1 MSGARGDVRVAPLAA
16 SHHAAARA
24 LLAGE
29 RPAELLE
36 RASTGTAECV
46 ALAATRDG
54 ALLGVALYGEVSGTR
69 HTGALLWLAV
79 RPDARR
85 RGIARLL
92 LDGALAKLGET
103 GTRLVVAELA
113 DDDAHAGMRAL
124 LAAGGFAL
132 EGTVPDYYRD
142 GVALSLWSRRPE

>member
-16 SHHAAARA
+16 DHHAAART

-36 RASTGTAECV
+36 RAFTGTPECV
-46 ALAATRDG
+46 ALAATRDD

-69 HTGALLWLAV
+69 HTGALLWLVV
-79 RPDARR
+79 RGDARR
-85 RGIARLL
+85 RGIGRLL
-92 LDGALAKLGET
+92 LDGALAKLQTT
-103 GTRLVVAELA
+103 GVRLVVAELA

-124 LAAGGFAL
+124 LRGGGFAL
-132 EGTVPDYYRD
+132 EGTVPDFYRD
-142 GVALSLWSRRPE
+142 GVALTLWTRRPE

>member
-1 MSGARGDVRVAPLAA
+1 MSGARGEARIAPLAA
-16 SHHAAARA
+16 THVAAARA

-36 RASTGTAECV
+36 RALRGTAECV
-46 ALAATRDG
+46 ALAATHDD
-54 ALLGVALYGEVSGTR
+54 ALLGVALYGEVPGTR

-85 RGIARLL
+85 RGIGRRLL
-92 LDGALAKLGET
+92 ASALAKLEDV

-113 DDDAHAGMRAL
+113 HDDAHAAMRAL
-124 LAAGGFAL
+124 LDAGGFAM
-132 EGTVPDYYRD
+132 EGAVPDFYRA
-142 GVALSLWSRRPE
+142 GVALTLWTRRLT